1 MNSVYKVRDL
11 MENKGVKKLLYD
23 ILYLS
28 HETKELE
35 VIVNKTPFIEN
46 YKNNQYEIETEF
58 SNAIENIGEYKYNK
72 DQWDNLNNA
81 NKYVIRTFKDPLD
94 IYELLDIHKML
105 LGSNAHAGVFK
116 THDNAIAGY
125 STSLVG
131 DVENDMNQS
140 LAAYYE
146 ADKGRLDASLITS
159 ILFTLNFLIIH
170 PFQDGNG
177 RMSRML
183 LHKLIIKSGLSF
195 IKYQSLSQYI
205 HRDKEGYYD
214 SLEKVRRGLLSNPG
228 VFDND
233 NCIQYVEFVLQI
245 IIEAIGDFK
254 KQLTL
259 YYEIGKDN
267 SKFKDWIIKEV
278 IANKGLKRKYF
289 YNKLSLI
296 MTKDK
301 IYRVISELVDEGALE
316 SQGHE
321 IHFSSLSNK

>member
-1 MNSVYKVRDL
+1 
-11 MENKGVKKLLYD
+11 MENTKIKKLLYD

-35 VIVNKTPFIEN
+35 VSVNKTPFIEN

-72 DQWDNLNNA
+72 EQWDNLNNA
-81 NKYVIRTFKDPLD
+81 NKYVIRTFNDPLD
-94 IYELLDIHKML
+94 IYELLDMHKML
-105 LGSNAHAGVFK
+105 LGDNKHSGIFK
-116 THDNAIAGY
+116 IQDNAIAGY
-125 STSLVG
+125 STSQINEVQ
-131 DVENDMNQS
+131 NDMHQALS
-140 LAAYYE
+140 AYYE
-146 ADKGRLDASLITS
+146 ADKSRLDTSLITS
-159 ILFTLNFLIIH
+159 IIFTLNFLIIH

-205 HRDKEGYYD
+205 HENKEGYYD

-228 VFDND
+228 IFDND
-233 NCIQYVEFVLQI
+233 NGISYIEYILGI
-245 IIEAIGDFK
+245 IIKAISDFK
-254 KQLTL
+254 EQLSL
-259 YYEIGKDN
+259 HQEIGKN
-267 SKFKDWIIKEV
+267 NLRFKDWIIKEV
-278 IANKGLKRKYF
+278 ISNKGIKREYF

-301 IYRVISELVDEGALE
+301 IYRIISEIINEGSLKSE
-316 SQGHE
+316 GHKLY
-321 IHFSSLSNK
+321 FNTAS